1 MDKTAIQT
9 SVPPVAVPAPAA
21 TAGPAPKPARRRG
34 PVMQFVLALASL
46 KLTVALMALALGL
59 VFVGTLAQV
68 DEGIWTVVEK
78 YFRSAFVLVPLQL
91 FFPRAW
97 HVPGAVPYPASEES
111 PTGVPGW
118 GWQARWVTGPDQILG
133 SS

>member
-9 SVPPVAVPAPAA
+9 SVPPAPATGAALPAPK
-21 TAGPAPKPARRRG
+21 PKPARRRG
-34 PVMQFVLALASL
+34 PLVQVVLALASL
-46 KLTVALMALALGL
+46 KLTVVLMALSIVL

-91 FFPRAW
+91 FFPRDW
-97 HVPGAVPYPASEES
+97 RVPGSFRLY
-111 PTGVPGW
+111 
-118 GWQARWVTGPDQILG
+118 ARRET
-133 SS
+133 